1 MKRGRS
7 SRVAA
12 SLFSATVVAA
22 MVSGCRFDGV
32 NSIALPGN
40 GVSGDTYEVTVE
52 LADIQNL
59 VGNSPVK
66 ADNVVVGNI
75 GGIASE
81 NWTAILTLDINSD
94 VELPANVTAKLAQT
108 SVLGSQYLELTAPV
122 DEAPNGRL
130 SDGDVIPLSRT
141 SQYPS
146 TEEVLSALSLVL
158 NGSGLQQIQ
167 TVTTELNRV
176 IGGRETSLRSLTN
189 TLTTFVTGLDDQRA
203 DIVAAIDGLDR
214 LGGSLAGQSATLEA
228 GIDSLGPAFDVVEK
242 QRVQLTTMLTR
253 LGDFGT
259 AATQVLEDSRA
270 DLSANIAALEP
281 TLAQLSA
288 SAGSVPEALKI
299 ATTIPFPVMT
309 ADKALRG
316 DYMNLFLTLDV
327 SAETIGGKVL
337 GSIPVDELI
346 KLNPARQAAD
356 PLLSP
361 MVPVVAGP
369 VVPTVDDILR
379 QIQGGRR

>member
-228 GIDSLGPAFDVVEK
+228 GIDSLGPVFDIVEK

-288 SAGSVPEALKI
+288 SADSVPEALKI

>member
-228 GIDSLGPAFDVVEK
+228 GIDSLGPAFDIVEK

-288 SAGSVPEALKI
+288 SADSVPEALKI

>member
-1 MKRGRS
+1 MKRGRW

>member
-189 TLTTFVTGLDDQRA
+189 TLATFVTGLDDQRA

-228 GIDSLGPAFDVVEK
+228 GIDSLGPAFDIVEK

-288 SAGSVPEALKI
+288 SADSVPEALKI

-346 KLNPARQAAD
+346 NLNPARQAAD

>member
-1 MKRGRS
+1 M
-7 SRVAA
+7 AA